1 MTTSNTKII
10 LLGTG
15 NPNPDPNHNG
25 PSLAIISNG
34 IPYIVDFGPGLI
46 RQAAA
51 LTPRY
56 GGDTPALNPKNLSL
70 AFLTHLHSDHTAG
83 FPDLL
88 LTPWVMGRNQPLK
101 VFGPKGTAE
110 MADHILKAYQAEI
123 HYRLTGREP
132 ANDQGWRIV
141 VEEFDGGSIY
151 KDQNLSVEAFKVKHG
166 TLPNAFGFR
175 FKTPDKTIVISG
187 DTAPCENIRTFS
199 QGTDI
204 LIHEAYFHKAFS
216 EKEKEWQDYHR
227 YHHTSTLQLADLAND
242 TRPGLLII
250 YHTLFWGASKKEIL
264 KEVTDRY
271 GGKVLLG
278 EDLLII
284 E

>member
-1 MTTSNTKII
+1 MKAQKTKII

-25 PSLAIISNG
+25 PSLAIIANG
-34 IPYIVDFGPGLI
+34 TPYIVDFGPGLV

-56 GGDTPALNPKNLSL
+56 GGELSALNPQNLSL

-101 VFGPKGTAE
+101 VFGPVGTAE
-110 MADHILKAYQAEI
+110 MAAHIQRAYHKDIQ
-123 HYRLTGREP
+123 YRLKGREP
-132 ANDQGWRIV
+132 ANDKGWRVV

-151 KDQNLSVEAFKVKHG
+151 QDQNLNVEAFKVKHG
-166 TLPNAFGFR
+166 IMQNAFGFR
-175 FKTPDKTIVISG
+175 FRTSDKTIVISG

-199 QGTDI
+199 KGADI
-204 LIHEAYFHKAFS
+204 LIHEVYNHKAFT
-216 EKEKEWQDYHR
+216 EQDKVWQDYHR
-227 YHHTSTLQLADLAND
+227 AHHTSTLQLADLANE
-242 TRPGLLII
+242 TQPGLLVL
-250 YHTLFWGASKKEIL
+250 YHTLYWGASKPEIL
-264 KEVTDRY
+264 KEITDRY
-271 GGKVLLG
+271 KGKVILG
-278 EDLLII
+278 EDLSII